1 MSNSV
6 YTPALECN
14 NVVKI
19 FRRGRGFKRRSIR
32 AVDGATITLHPGE
45 LFGLLGPNGAG
56 KTTLVRCIATL
67 LIPDAGTIKVLGRDA
82 FKDSL
87 FCRQRIGLLTS
98 GERTLYWKLSARDN
112 LKFFAA
118 LYGLMGKERDR
129 RIDYLLEL
137 LDLKEVANERL
148 ERYSSGMKQKVS
160 LARALLH
167 NPELLLLDEP
177 TLGLDPQFGRFIR
190 QFIKEELNQ
199 KQGKTILLTTHYMD
213 EADELCERIAFIN
226 KGKIVDIKSPQE
238 YKRDIPHTETLEVR
252 CQGLPD
258 INTLKTLPSINSVSA
273 DFHDGVAT
281 IRVIAPRAEM
291 VLSEV
296 LEAIR
301 VQARILSIDVKE
313 PTLEDV
319 FIYMTGASLTDE
331 TDEGSEAE
339 NKQLI

>member
-1 MSNSV
+1 MGTDSWI
-6 YTPALECN
+6 TALECQ
-14 NVVKI
+14 NVVKK
-19 FRRGRGFKRRSIR
+19 FRRGKGLKRRILR
-32 AVDGATITLHPGE
+32 ALDGATLSLRAGE

-67 LIPDAGTIKVLGRDA
+67 LIPDEGTIRLFGHDV
-82 FKDSL
+82 FKDTL
-87 FCRQRIGLLTS
+87 FCRQQIGLLTS

-118 LYGLMGKERDR
+118 LYGLSGKERDR

-137 LDLKEVANERL
+137 LGLKEVANERL

-160 LARALLH
+160 LARAMLH
-167 NPELLLLDEP
+167 DPRLLLLDEP

-226 KGKIVDIKSPQE
+226 RGKIVDIKSPE
-238 YKRDIPHTETLEVR
+238 EFKRDIPHKEVLAVR
-252 CQGLPD
+252 CQGEVDISRLKALPGVER
-258 INTLKTLPSINSVSA
+258 LSA
-273 DFHDGVAT
+273 DSRDGVT
-281 IRVIAPRAEM
+281 TVKILAPRAE
-291 VLSEV
+291 
-296 LEAIR
+296 
-301 VQARILSIDVKE
+301 QILSDVIELVRTGAKILTIDVQE

-319 FIYMTGASLTDE
+319 FIYMTGTSLAADTTE
-331 TDEGSEAE
+331 E
-339 NKQLI
+339 

>member
-1 MSNSV
+1 MDSEGAV
-6 YTPALECN
+6 LALECQN
-14 NVVKI
+14 IVKI
-19 FRRGRGFKRRSIR
+19 FRRGRGFKKRSIR
-32 AVDGATITLHPGE
+32 AVDGATLTLRPGE

-67 LIPDAGTIKVLGRDA
+67 LIPDAGTIRVFDRDA

-87 FCRQRIGLLTS
+87 YCRQRIGLLTS

-112 LKFFAA
+112 LRFFAA
-118 LYGLMGKERDR
+118 LYGLTGKERDR
-129 RIDYLLEL
+129 RIDYLLKL
-137 LDLKEVANERL
+137 LGLKEVANERL

-167 NPELLLLDEP
+167 DPQLLLLDEP

-226 KGKIVDIKSPQE
+226 KGKIVDIKSPEE

-252 CQGLPD
+252 CQGQPD
-258 INTLKTLPSINSVSA
+258 TTILKSLTGVKSGTA
-273 DFHDGVAT
+273 DFRDGVTT
-281 IRVIAPRAEM
+281 IKIIAPRAEA
-291 VLSEV
+291 VLSDV
-296 LEAIR
+296 LEALR
-301 VQARILSIDVKE
+301 PQARILGVDVKE

-319 FIYMTGASLTDE
+319 FIYMTGTSLAEE
-331 TDEGSEAE
+331 TGEKRVEE
-339 NKQLI
+339 R